1 MEFDES
7 KIFTMVNADKV
18 KLGSKGYFADSLKEL
33 KIAVEQERS
42 ERYGEI
48 TEIDDDSHSD
58 RFCNKYIYY
67 YSLFYLV
74 EESEEKK
81 F

>member
-42 ERYGEI
+42 E
-48 TEIDDDSHSD
+48 
-58 RFCNKYIYY
+58 
-67 YSLFYLV
+67 
-74 EESEEKK
+74 
-81 F
+81 